1 MPSRHTVWEFDEDAP
16 VGAEAEAILSEGGAE
31 EIAGELLEA
40 GAIVG
45 GDPEVGVQVEAV
57 EVAWRG
63 PREVRCPRW
72 NPATGKMRPREAAN
86 PRFRSGPGGPLDGA
100 GTRAL
105 PAPPRSSP
113 AVSSGQP
120 GTTVP
125 RRPPVSPKPAFPAH
139 GQHMELGAA
148 EGGLLVILALF
159 GLVLYLVVLT
169 TEVRSQPSSSLCS
182 VWRACSSS
190 SGS

>member
-1 MPSRHTVWEFDEDAP
+1 MGSKRKWEVPSRHTVWEFDEDAP
-16 VGAEAEAILSEGGAE
+16 VGAEAEAILSERGAE
-31 EIAGELLEA
+31 EIAAELLAA

-45 GDPEVGVQVEAV
+45 GDPDVGVQVEAV

-72 NPATGKMRPREAAN
+72 NPATGKMRPREQPTHASEVAREVHWTAREIEHFPRRLVLLRRLAQAN
-86 PRFRSGPGGPLDGA
+86 QGQL
-100 GTRAL
+100 
-105 PAPPRSSP
+105 SP
-113 AVSSGQP
+113 ADHPS
-120 GTTVP
+120 
-125 RRPPVSPKPAFPAH
+125 RRSRW
-139 GQHMELGAA
+139 
-148 EGGLLVILALF
+148 
-159 GLVLYLVVLT
+159 LT